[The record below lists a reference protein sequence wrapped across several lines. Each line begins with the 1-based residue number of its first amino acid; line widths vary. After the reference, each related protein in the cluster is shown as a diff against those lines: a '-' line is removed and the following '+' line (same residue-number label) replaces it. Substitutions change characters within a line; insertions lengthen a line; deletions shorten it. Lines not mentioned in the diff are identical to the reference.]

1 MLSNLVSNAVVYGS
15 DHVPVKVL
23 LTGTADCV
31 EIGVR
36 NAGPAIAPEL
46 MNVIFDPLRRGMHE
60 QNDKGHDYDGLGL
73 GLYIAREIVKAH
85 GGDIR
90 VTSGN
95 GETTFTV
102 QLPRVFV
109 NVPG

>member
-1 MLSNLVSNAVVYGS
+1 VLSNLVSNAVVYGS

-36 NAGPAIAPEL
+36 NTGPAIAPEL
-46 MNVIFDPLRRGMHE
+46 LNVIFDPLRRGLHE
-60 QNDKGHDYDGLGL
+60 QNDKIHDYDGL

-85 GGDIR
+85 GGDR
-90 VTSGN
+90 YTAAGATRKRFAKVEANEST
-95 GETTFTV
+95 
-102 QLPRVFV
+102 
-109 NVPG
+109 